1 MKGKAFRIVHSPSGV
16 EQDSGHGF
24 SDDVRSKG
32 FSISENGEEHISSA
46 QTVRSLGLPKDH
58 PWASARQVCDHQ
70 TTCINIRSMCVWYVD
85 LTYP

>member
-1 MKGKAFRIVHSPSGV
+1 MKEKAFQIVHSPSGV

-46 QTVRSLGLPKDH
+46 QAVRSPRLPKGH
-58 PWASARQVCDHQ
+58 PWASARQVCDQQ
-70 TTCINIRSMCVWYVD
+70 TMCINIRSMCVCGM
-85 LTYP
+85 